1 MSLLWPELVLLSI
14 FCNFLYFSVT
24 SPFSC
29 HNLKEKGELLC
40 LIIMTAAGV
49 ITTHLAVVTVIVT
62 EETPDVM
69 IGAMTDVTTAETD
82 AMTITTT
89 GLGVN
94 M

>member
-29 HNLKEKGELLC
+29 HNLKEKGEFPC

-49 ITTHLAVVTVIVT
+49 IITHLAVVTAIAT
-62 EETPDVM
+62 AGTTAAK
-69 IGAMTDVTTAETD
+69 IGAKTDATTAETD
-82 AMTITTT
+82 AMTVTTT